1 MSGDL
6 AGNHFAK
13 MSLSLDQDSVRAIV
27 REVVGA
33 FMHKVLVTVTVVR
46 LL

>member
-1 MSGDL
+1 MSGHL
-6 AGNHFAK
+6 AGSDFAK

-33 FMHKVLVTVTVVR
+33 FMPTVLVTVTVVR
-46 LL
+46 ML